1 MDVLND
7 KEFQLRQEDAVMEPG
22 ILQVRIRRNER
33 HSIFNPIPGSTLLLQ
48 VVSEYVRAGGKPP
61 AAIDMLADSYVGQ

>member
-22 ILQVRIRRNER
+22 ILQAR
-33 HSIFNPIPGSTLLLQ
+33 LLEMRGTAYSLRYQ
-48 VVSEYVRAGGKPP
+48 AAVSAPAGG
-61 AAIDMLADSYVGQ
+61 L